1 MTFAL
6 LCFYVFA
13 GIAVLA
19 ALGVVS
25 SRNPVY
31 AVLLLVL
38 TFFSMACTWI
48 LADAE
53 FLGIALV
60 LVYVGAVMVLFL
72 FVVMMLDIRLD
83 AMREGFAR
91 YLPLGIV
98 VGAVMLVEMLAVIG
112 VRSMHQ
118 ATKQPDPAMLDHV
131 SNTAWIGTTLYT
143 DFLLPFE
150 IAAVILTVGLIAAVT
165 LALRGARPGTRKQY
179 PADQVAVDSRHRVRL
194 VKMAAAKNTEG
205 DEQ

>member
-31 AVLLLVL
+31 AVLLLIL
-38 TFFSMACTWI
+38 TFFSTACIWL

-72 FVVMMLDIRLD
+72 FVVMMLDVKLD
-83 AMREGFAR
+83 AMREGFIK
-91 YLPLGIV
+91 YLPVGIV
-98 VGAVMLVEMLAVIG
+98 VGVIMLVEMLAIIG
-112 VRSMHQ
+112 VRTMH
-118 ATKQPDPAMLDHV
+118 ATDKGADPAMLEHM
-131 SNTAWIGTTLYT
+131 SNTAWLGTALYT
-143 DFLLPFE
+143 RYLLPFE

-165 LALRGARPGTRKQY
+165 LTFRGVRPGTRKQY
-179 PADQVAVDSRHRVRL
+179 PSEQVAVKKSERL
-194 VKMAAAKNTEG
+194 RIVKMPSEPRAGEAGE
-205 DEQ
+205 